1 MRGMKIHRLSVAV
14 AEPILHA
21 MEKIQFPSH
30 SELYSLEMRARSE
43 RSREMG
49 RLLVRGAAAVAAAL
63 QHLFS
68 HEPKGVRHA

>member
-1 MRGMKIHRLSVAV
+1 
-14 AEPILHA
+14 
-21 MEKIQFPSH
+21 
-30 SELYSLEMRARSE
+30 MRARSE

>member
-1 MRGMKIHRLSVAV
+1 
-14 AEPILHA
+14 

-49 RLLVRGAAAVAAAL
+49 RLLVRGAAAVAATL
-63 QHLFS
+63 QRLFS

>member
-1 MRGMKIHRLSVAV
+1 MKIHRLFVAV
-14 AEPILHA
+14 AEPILHP

-43 RSREMG
+43 RSRELG
-49 RLLVRGAAAVAAAL
+49 RLLLRGAAAVVAAL
-63 QHLFS
+63 QRAFS